1 VFVVVKEASMRV
13 LVLGCVDLEV
23 YVGKE
28 RKHSKGKEYMQSVD
42 NQTIHIVL
50 KLNNYCCS
58 ATLMNGG

>member
-1 VFVVVKEASMRV
+1 MRV